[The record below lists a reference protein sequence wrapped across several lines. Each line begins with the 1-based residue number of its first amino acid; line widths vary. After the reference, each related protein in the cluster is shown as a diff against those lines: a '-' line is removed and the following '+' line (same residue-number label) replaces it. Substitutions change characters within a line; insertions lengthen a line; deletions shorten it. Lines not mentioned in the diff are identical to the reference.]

1 MNKKFMAVALL
12 LAACFMVFAGGAPEA
27 KSDKVVLTVWESLQ
41 GPDEF
46 IKQAGAAFTAK
57 YPNIEINFV
66 NVESNDAA
74 NQIALDGPAG
84 VGADLFAAQH
94 DQIGKL
100 VSQGLVNPVAN
111 PDAIKGSLLGACI
124 QGATYQGTMYGY
136 PVSAETYALFYNKD
150 LVSEDEIPSTWEG
163 LAEWSAEF
171 SKKNPGKYGF
181 VMDVGNAYYSIIFA
195 SANGNRLFGESGED
209 FSQSYVNTD
218 AAVKGMTAYQNIRKI
233 GLDVPA
239 GDLTGGICDAAFTS
253 GNAAMIVTGPWNLGP
268 YKTAGVNYGVI
279 PLPSLPG
286 DTTPS
291 PSFSGIRCMFVS
303 AFSDHPAEAA
313 LFAEFL
319 LSDEMQQLRYELTN
333 GALPSISTELDN
345 EFALAFL
352 DQLDYAY
359 PMRTGP
365 QMDKYWEVFGAAS
378 SNIWNGADVKA
389 ELDAANAS
397 IIAK

>member
-12 LAACFMVFAGGAPEA
+12 LAACFMVFAGGASEA

-171 SKKNPGKYGF
+171 SKKNPGNYGF

-195 SANGNRLFGESGED
+195 SANGNRLFGASGED

-218 AAVKGMTAYQNIRKI
+218 AAVKGMTVYQNIRKI

-239 GDLTGGICDAAFTS
+239 GDLTGAICDAAFTS

-268 YKTAGVNYGVI
+268 YKKQGVNYGVI

-352 DQLDYAY
+352 EQLDYAY
-359 PMRTGP
+359 PMRTGS